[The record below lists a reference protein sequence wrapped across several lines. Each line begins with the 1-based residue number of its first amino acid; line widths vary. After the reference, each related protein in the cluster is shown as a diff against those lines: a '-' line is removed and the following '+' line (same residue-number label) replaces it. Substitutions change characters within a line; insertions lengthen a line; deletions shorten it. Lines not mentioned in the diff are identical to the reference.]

1 MRLTVR
7 RLGDRCVLAVLALVA
22 LSAAAEARAQD
33 YRFELPDVRGM
44 RWFKGNTHTHTL
56 ESDGDSPPE
65 CVARWYKEH
74 GYNFLVLS
82 DHDVLTDPARLAHLA
97 DSTFIL
103 IVGEEVS
110 ASFERVPVHVNAL
123 SIARVVEPRE
133 GSTLVET
140 LQNNIDAVRAVGGVP
155 HINHPNYRW
164 AFRAKDLAAV
174 SNYKLLE
181 IYNGHPSVHN
191 FGGGDS
197 PSVEAVWD
205 QLLTRGKLI
214 YGIASDD
221 AHHFQAEFGPRRVNP
236 GRGWVVVR
244 ARRLEAEEIVRN
256 LEDGLFYASTGVE
269 LTDVVVTT
277 TRLAVHIKQRGDFK
291 YTTTFIGSGGK
302 VLKETGGNPAI
313 FELDGPTDYV
323 RARVRDSGGWFAWT
337 QPVFVTQTS
346 LPMSWKPIDSLNVN
360 LPSGVRVYAGRNDAL
375 PLRAWYVRI
384 DEPDPAIITRIVVSD
399 DTTDN
404 RETTSSFAR
413 DLGAC
418 VAVNGGYFTMNRTPA
433 GHVGLLLADG
443 VLWEPATRS
452 VMRDTLRFEIAR
464 AAIGFT
470 ADDEIEFTWATTRD
484 STIYAW
490 ADPPPNRPGQPSE
503 PLDYERGHAW
513 QVRDAIGAGPAL
525 VMGGRMRVTSD
536 EEVFFGTSIPR
547 VHPRTAAGRTTD
559 GALILMVVD
568 GRQPESRGVS
578 LEELATLMLEVGAVE
593 AINLDGGGSSTLVV
607 NGVLVNRPQG
617 RTDEREVMSALV
629 TYCQ

>member
-1 MRLTVR
+1 MRLKVGG
-7 RLGDRCVLAVLALVA
+7 LAGRCALAALAVVA
-22 LSAAAEARAQD
+22 LGTSTEARAQD
-33 YRFELPDVRGM
+33 YRFEVPDVRGM
-44 RWFKGNTHTHTL
+44 RWYKGNTHTHTL
-56 ESDGDSPPE
+56 ESDGDSPAE
-65 CVARWYKEH
+65 YVARWYKEH

-82 DHDVLTDPARLAHLA
+82 DHDVLTDPATVAHLV

-103 IVGEEVS
+103 IPGEEVS
-110 ASFERVPVHVNAL
+110 ASFQGVSVHVNGL
-123 SIARVVEPRE
+123 NIPRVVEPRE
-133 GSTLVET
+133 GPTLVAT
-140 LQNNIDAVRAVGGVP
+140 LQNNIGAVREVGGVP
-155 HINHPNYRW
+155 HVNHPNYQW
-164 AFRAKDLAAV
+164 ALRAEDLAQV
-174 SNYKLLE
+174 SDYRLVE
-181 IYNGHPSVHN
+181 ISNGHPTVHN

-197 PSVEAVWD
+197 PGAEAIWD
-205 QLLTRGKLI
+205 QLLSGGKRI
-214 YGIASDD
+214 YGIAADD
-221 AHHFQAEFGPRRVNP
+221 AHYFQGEFGPRRVNP

-244 ARRLEAEEIVRN
+244 ARSLDAEEIMQS

-269 LTDVVVTT
+269 LADVVVTA
-277 TRLAVHIKQRGDFK
+277 TRLSVHIRQRGNFK
-291 YTTTFIGSGGK
+291 YTTTFIGSAGK
-302 VLKETGGNPAI
+302 VLKETGGNPAV
-313 FELDGPTDYV
+313 FELDGPTGYV

-346 LPMSWKPIDSLNVN
+346 LPMGWKPIDSLNVG
-360 LPSGVRVYAGRNDAL
+360 LPSGVRVYAGANDAL

-384 DEPDPAIITRIVVSD
+384 DEPDPTIITRIVVSD

-433 GHVGLLLADG
+433 GHVGLLLSDG

-484 STIYAW
+484 GTIYAW
-490 ADPPPNRPGQPSE
+490 ADPPAHRPGELAE
-503 PLDYERGHAW
+503 PLDYEHARAW
-513 QVRDAIGAGPAL
+513 EVRDAIGAGPAL
-525 VMGGRMRVTSD
+525 VMDGRIRVTSE
-536 EEVFFGTSIPR
+536 EEVFFGTSIPQ
-547 VHPRTAAGRTTD
+547 VHPRTAAGRTAD

-578 LEELATLMLEVGAVE
+578 LDELATLMLEVGAVE
-593 AINLDGGGSSTLVV
+593 AINLDGGGSSSLVV

-617 RTDEREVMSALV
+617 RTEEREVMSALV

>member
-1 MRLTVR
+1 MRLKVR
-7 RLGDRCVLAVLALVA
+7 VLAGRCVLAVFAVVVLGA
-22 LSAAAEARAQD
+22 SAEARAQD
-33 YRFELPDVRGM
+33 YRFEVPDVRGM
-44 RWFKGNTHTHTL
+44 RWFKGNTHAHTL

-65 CVARWYKEH
+65 YVARWYKEH

-82 DHDVLTDPARLAHLA
+82 DHDVLTDPARLAHLV

-103 IVGEEVS
+103 IAGEEVS

-123 SIARVVEPRE
+123 NIARVVEPEE

-140 LQNNIDAVRAVGGVP
+140 LQKNIDAVRAVGGVP

-164 AFRAKDLAAV
+164 AFTAEDLARAEH
-174 SNYKLLE
+174 YRLLE
-181 IYNGHPSVHN
+181 IYSGHPSVHN

-197 PSVEAVWD
+197 PSMEAIWD
-205 QLLTRGKLI
+205 ELLSGGRRI
-214 YGIASDD
+214 YGIAVDD
-221 AHHFQAEFGPRRVNP
+221 AHHLQGEFGPRRVNP

-244 ARRLEAEEIVRN
+244 ARGLEAEEIVRN
-256 LEDGLFYASTGVE
+256 LEDGLFYASNGVE
-269 LTDVVVTT
+269 LEDVIVTA
-277 TRLAVHIKQRGDFK
+277 TRLAVQIKQRGDFK

-302 VLKETGGNPAI
+302 VLKETGGNPAV
-313 FELDGPTDYV
+313 FELDGPTGYV

-337 QPVFVTQTS
+337 QPVFVTQTR
-346 LPMSWKPIDSLNVN
+346 LPMSWSPMDSLNVG

-375 PLRAWYVRI
+375 PLRAWYIRI

-418 VAVNGGYFTMNRTPA
+418 IAVNGGYFTMDRTPA
-433 GHVGLLLADG
+433 RHVGLLLADG
-443 VLWEPATRS
+443 VMWQPATRS

-470 ADDEIEFTWATTRD
+470 DDDAIEFTWATTRD
-484 STIYAW
+484 STVYAW
-490 ADPPPNRPGQPSE
+490 ADPPAHRPGQPVES
-503 PLDYERGHAW
+503 LDYREAKAW
-513 QVRDAIGAGPAL
+513 EVRDAIGAGPAL
-525 VMGGRMRVTSD
+525 VMDGRMHVTSD

-547 VHPRTAAGRTTD
+547 VHPRTAAGRAAD

-617 RTDEREVMSALV
+617 RTEEREVMSALV